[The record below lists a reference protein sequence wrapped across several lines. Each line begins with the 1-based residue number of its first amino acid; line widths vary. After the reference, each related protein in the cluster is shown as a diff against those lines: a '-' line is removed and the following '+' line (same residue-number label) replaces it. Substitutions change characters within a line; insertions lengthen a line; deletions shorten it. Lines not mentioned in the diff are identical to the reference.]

1 MFCENCGRKISDN
14 AKFCTHC
21 GAPQNPRPAQNTQP
35 ASSNEETQQT
45 ANPQPVYTAPDPQK
59 SKSDLLFR
67 IIVVAII
74 AVSAFAIKYFV
85 TQANQPI
92 PFSTSNGYYFYDE
105 EPAEKELPVT
115 QPLKS
120 KMFHLYDDFGSSFI
134 AFNYNSSGVVAE
146 IIGSVRIT
154 DKTVTSI
161 DDLKSK
167 AENATARLEQLGEV
181 ASFIDISDDP
191 DSTRYSEDFVFGSL
205 DSDTNL
211 AELAAEFVGLETDDG
226 KIDIYS
232 AEAVMRDL
240 GYILL

>member
-21 GAPQNPRPAQNTQP
+21 GAPQKPRPARNTQP
-35 ASSNEETQQT
+35 ASSEHEMQQT
-45 ANPQPVYTAPDPQK
+45 AVSQPVCPAPAPEKPK
-59 SKSDLLFR
+59 SGLLFR
-67 IIVVAII
+67 ILIVAII
-74 AVSAFAIKYFV
+74 AASAFAIKYFV
-85 TQANQPI
+85 TQANKPI
-92 PFSTSNGYYFYDE
+92 PFNTSNGYYFYDE
-105 EPAEKELPVT
+105 EPAEKELPLT
-115 QPLKS
+115 S
-120 KMFHLYDDFGSSFI
+120 KMFHLSGDFGSSFI
-134 AFNYNSSGVVAE
+134 TFNYNSSGVVAE

-191 DSTRYSEDFVFGSL
+191 DSTQYSEDFIFGSL

-232 AEAVMRDL
+232 AEAAMRDL

>member
-1 MFCENCGRKISDN
+1 MFCENCGREISDN

-21 GAPQNPRPAQNTQP
+21 GAPQNPRPAQDTQP
-35 ASSNEETQQT
+35 ASSEHEMQQT
-45 ANPQPVYTAPDPQK
+45 EAPQPVYPAPDLQK
-59 SKSDLLFR
+59 SKNGLLFR
-67 IIVVAII
+67 VLVVAII
-74 AVSAFAIKYFV
+74 AASAFAIKYFV
-85 TQANQPI
+85 TQANKPI
-92 PFSTSNGYYFYDE
+92 PFNTSNGYYFYDE
-105 EPAEKELPVT
+105 EPAEKELPIT

-134 AFNYNSSGVVAE
+134 TFNYNSSGVFAE
-146 IIGSVRIT
+146 ILGSVHIT

-211 AELAAEFVGLETDDG
+211 AELAAEFVGLETEDG

-232 AEAVMRDL
+232 AEAAMRDL